1 MYFKCNKNELIRVSL
16 TSDSWGIRDQDSRKN
31 HDFEVKELCR
41 VRDVVPALFCHII
54 IKYILIKIFPKLY
67 SFSL

>member
-16 TSDSWGIRDQDSRKN
+16 TSDSWGIRAQDSHEN

-41 VRDVVPALFCHII
+41 VRPFVLPHYLLNTF
-54 IKYILIKIFPKLY
+54 
-67 SFSL
+67 